1 MVEDDGGD
9 SGEEVGRMRWQWSC
23 VVGGRVNAVGRNG
36 YVRIGVE
43 FELNGSGVGFL
54 VVGEG

>member
-1 MVEDDGGD
+1 
-9 SGEEVGRMRWQWSC
+9 MRWQWSC
-23 VVGGRVNAVGRNG
+23 ISGVVGGRVNAVGRNG

>member
-1 MVEDDGGD
+1 
-9 SGEEVGRMRWQWSC
+9 MRWQWSC
-23 VVGGRVNAVGRNG
+23 VVGVVGGRVNAVGRNG

-54 VVGEG
+54 GVGKG